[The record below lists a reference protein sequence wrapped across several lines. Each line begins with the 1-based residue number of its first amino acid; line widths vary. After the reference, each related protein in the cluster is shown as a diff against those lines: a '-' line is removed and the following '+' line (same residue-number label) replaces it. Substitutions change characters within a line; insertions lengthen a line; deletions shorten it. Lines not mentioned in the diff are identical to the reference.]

1 MVVMTRPRQCLLR
14 LRLIAPVTGWGHGE
28 SQFYG
33 PNAEV
38 VNSTL
43 PRGVAGEFNVNS
55 NFTIVVGA
63 FAAEKQ

>member
-1 MVVMTRPRQCLLR
+1 MGT
-14 LRLIAPVTGWGHGE
+14 
-28 SQFYG
+28 QFYG